1 MSGAH
6 VAPTR
11 PERPRGRRPRSPS
24 VSAHGGPRGLFLPR
38 PAPADLLT
46 RASPPCA
53 GPTCLGPRPLH
64 SPTNQPPGPYV
75 PGRPYGD
82 AAVAVAGRD
91 VRKRRQGGTPRRRG
105 VSSFGTSG
113 RGHSENGQWHCRGRG
128 QAQFSS
134 CWAYLPKLPS
144 NAKLGSRSTRPRRRV
159 FVRLWPSPM
168 IPAATHPLPDR
179 KCSLDA
185 YVTSLSAAG
194 SPACGLPCA

>member
-105 VSSFGTSG
+105 VSSSAPRGGATQRSANGIAGGGARPSSLRAGPASRSCLATPSWAPGPRGPGAGSSSGSG
-113 RGHSENGQWHCRGRG
+113 RV
-128 QAQFSS
+128 
-134 CWAYLPKLPS
+134 P
-144 NAKLGSRSTRPRRRV
+144 
-159 FVRLWPSPM
+159 
-168 IPAATHPLPDR
+168 
-179 KCSLDA
+179 
-185 YVTSLSAAG
+185 
-194 SPACGLPCA
+194 